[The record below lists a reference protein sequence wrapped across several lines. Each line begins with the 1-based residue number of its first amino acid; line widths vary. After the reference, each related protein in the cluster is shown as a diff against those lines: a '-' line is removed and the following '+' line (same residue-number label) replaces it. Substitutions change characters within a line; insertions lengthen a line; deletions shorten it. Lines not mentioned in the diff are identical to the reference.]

1 MSRRIRPG
9 RACRIAVFAMYSAAI
24 DRARKTPMP
33 HCRLDLP
40 EKSATMGVYRI
51 AMTLFCLLAWL
62 IAAHFLAVTYQKYAL
77 PDAAAYGMFWSRR
90 AWLWAHLCG
99 GVLAMLLG
107 ALQFVAPLRTRW
119 PRLHRW
125 IGRTYLLGMAIGIVG
140 AAGLIATS
148 PAPAAIRIAFAATG
162 IAWAV
167 TATAGFIAIRG
178 KRTQAHRRWMI
189 RNYLVTLAPASFR
202 LALMVPGLMA
212 PASPLLMIPLLLWLS
227 WALPL
232 LAYEAGR
239 RVLSSSG

>member
-1 MSRRIRPG
+1 
-9 RACRIAVFAMYSAAI
+9 MYSLVI
-24 DRARKTPMP
+24 DRARKSPMP
-33 HCRLDLP
+33 HYRLDLP
-40 EKSATMGVYRI
+40 EKSAAIGLRRI
-51 AMTLFCLLAWL
+51 AMALAWL
-62 IAAHFLAVTYQKYAL
+62 LAMAMAVHFLSVTYQKYAL

-90 AWLWAHLCG
+90 GWLWMHLGG

-107 ALQFVAPLRTRW
+107 ALQFVGRVRTRW

-125 IGRTYLLGMAIGIVG
+125 IGRTYLFGMATGIVG

-162 IAWAV
+162 TAWAV
-167 TATAGFIAIRG
+167 TATAGFIAIRD

-202 LALMVPGLMA
+202 LALLVPGLMA
-212 PASPLLMIPLLLWLS
+212 LASPLLLIPLLLWLS

-239 RVLSSSG
+239 RVLSSNG